1 MRLLYFLSLL
11 PTLSFGKDFFY
22 EELGRTAAEFM
33 LYGISVGILIMA
45 AIYSLVL
52 YRYNKKI
59 MLIYYFIMQF
69 SIALMLINTSG
80 IYLLSTFEFGTN
92 SIFYDSIIISSSILA
107 FIFAREFLET
117 KKYLPSFHIVLTVFL
132 MLLMIELFLTILYH
146 RVITLYFPFS
156 LFLVT
161 ILIVSLIR
169 YRQNFKPALYFF
181 LGWFC
186 LIASVAYSELFPD
199 TLSINPMF
207 IGSPLEA
214 ILVAFALTYS
224 IRQLQEEQKIQQALL
239 IHQSKLAAMGE
250 LLGNIAHQWRQP
262 ITNLSYIFMNIKA
275 SSQNTDYVNQ
285 KSDEGM
291 YQLQFMSDT
300 IENFRNFYQPDIPKE
315 LFYLHKQILYT
326 LDIIQSEL
334 ERHAILVEITLI
346 EDTELYSYKHQF
358 VQAILSILMNAK
370 DALIESGI
378 STPFIKIKIEKNNI
392 LIYDNAGGILNEYM
406 EKIFE
411 PYFSTKEKHS
421 GIGLYMCK
429 MIIEKNLHANISAK
443 NSSEGALFEI
453 IF

>member
-1 MRLLYFLSLL
+1 MKLLYLLALL
-11 PTLSFGKDFFY
+11 PSLSYGRDFFY

-33 LYGISVGILIMA
+33 FYGISVGIVIMA

-52 YRYNKKI
+52 YRYNKKM
-59 MLIYYFIMQF
+59 MLIYYSIMQF
-69 SIALMLINTSG
+69 SIAFMLINTSG
-80 IYLLSTFEFGTN
+80 IFLLSTFDFGTD
-92 SIFYDSIIISSSILA
+92 SLFYDSVIITSTILA

-117 KKYLPSFHIVLTVFL
+117 KKYLPSFHIVLTVSL
-132 MLLMIELFLTILYH
+132 ILLIIELFLTILYQ
-146 RVITLYFPFS
+146 RIITLYIPFS

-224 IRQLQEEQKIQQALL
+224 IRQLQEEQKIQQAIM

-262 ITNLSYIFMNIKA
+262 ITTLSYLFMNIK
-275 SSQNTDYVNQ
+275 SSPSDTGYVLS

-291 YQLQFMSDT
+291 KQLQFMSDT
-300 IENFRNFYQPDIPKE
+300 IDNFRNFYQPDMPKGS
-315 LFYLHKQILYT
+315 FNLHEQVLYT
-326 LDIIQSEL
+326 LDIIRSEL
-334 ERHAILVEITLI
+334 ERHAIAVEITLL
-346 EDTELYSYKHQF
+346 EDTVLYSYKHQF
-358 VQAILSILMNAK
+358 VQALLSILINAK
-370 DALIESGI
+370 DALIESGTSEPHI
-378 STPFIKIKIEKNNI
+378 DIRIEKNKI
-392 LIYDNAGGILNEYM
+392 QIQDNAGGIPDESM
-406 EKIFE
+406 DKIFE

-429 MIIEKNLHANISAK
+429 IIIEKNINAKISAQ
-443 NSSEGALFEI
+443 NSSDGALFEI

>member
-1 MRLLYFLSLL
+1 MRLLYLLTLL
-11 PTLSFGKDFFY
+11 PALSYGKDFFY
-22 EELGRTAAEFM
+22 EELGRTAAEFL
-33 LYGISVGILIMA
+33 LYGIAVGIVIMA

-59 MLIYYFIMQF
+59 MLIYYSIMQF
-69 SIALMLINTSG
+69 SIAFMLINTSG
-80 IYLLSTFEFGTN
+80 IFLLSTFDFGTD
-92 SIFYDSIIISSSILA
+92 SLFYDSVIITSTILA

-117 KKYLPSFHIVLTVFL
+117 KKYLPSFHIVLTAL
-132 MLLMIELFLTILYH
+132 LTLLMIELFLTIFYR
-146 RVITLYFPFS
+146 RVITLYLPFS
-156 LFLVT
+156 LFLIS
-161 ILIVSLIR
+161 ILVVSLVR

-199 TLSINPMF
+199 TLGFNPIF
-207 IGSPLEA
+207 LGSPIEA

-224 IRQLQEEQKIQQALL
+224 IRQLQEEQKVQQAIM

-291 YQLQFMSDT
+291 DQLQFMSDT

-315 LFYLHKQILYT
+315 PFRLHEQILYT
-326 LDIIQSEL
+326 LNIIQSEL
-334 ERHAILVEITLI
+334 ERHAIAVEITLL
-346 EDTELYSYKHQF
+346 EDTELNSYKHQF
-358 VQAILSILMNAK
+358 VQALLIILMNAK
-370 DALIESGI
+370 DALIDSC
-378 STPFIKIKIEKNNI
+378 TPDPRIHIHIEKNK
-392 LIYDNAGGILNEYM
+392 LQIYDNAGGIPKADMN
-406 EKIFE
+406 KIFE

-421 GIGLYMCK
+421 GVGLYMCK
-429 MIIEKNLHANISAK
+429 IIIERNIQAHLSAQ
-443 NSSEGALFEI
+443 NRSDGALFEI
-453 IF
+453 TF

>member
-1 MRLLYFLSLL
+1 MRLLYFFALL
-11 PTLSFGKDFFY
+11 PSILYSRDFFY

-33 LYGISVGILIMA
+33 FYGISVGIVIMA
-45 AIYSLVL
+45 AIYSWVL
-52 YRYNKKI
+52 YQYNKKI
-59 MLIYYFIMQF
+59 MLIYYFFMQF
-69 SIALMLINTSG
+69 SIAFMLINTSG
-80 IYLLSTFEFGTN
+80 IFLLSTFDFGTK
-92 SIFYDSIIISSSILA
+92 SLFYDSIIISSSILA

-117 KKYLPSFHIVLTVFL
+117 KKYLPYMHTILTTFL
-132 MLLMIELFLTILYH
+132 MLLLIELFLTIFYH
-146 RVITLYFPFS
+146 RIITLYLPFS

-186 LIASVAYSELFPD
+186 LIASVAYSELLPD
-199 TLSINPMF
+199 TLGFYPMF

-224 IRQLQEEQKIQQALL
+224 IRQLQEEQKIQQAIM

-275 SSQNTDYVNQ
+275 SSQNTDYVIK

-291 YQLQFMSDT
+291 HQLQFMSDT

-315 LFYLHKQILYT
+315 SFSLHEQVLYA

-334 ERHAILVEITLI
+334 ERHTIIVEVTLI
-346 EDTELYSYKHQF
+346 EDTKLDSYKHQF
-358 VQAILSILMNAK
+358 VQALLSILMNAK
-370 DALIESGI
+370 DALIESHT
-378 STPFIKIKIEKNNI
+378 STPFIKIEIEKNKI
-392 LIYDNAGGILNEYM
+392 RIYDNAGGIQDEYM
-406 EKIFE
+406 NKIFE
-411 PYFSTKEKHS
+411 PYFSTKEKHN
-421 GIGLYMCK
+421 GIGLYMCQI
-429 MIIEKNLHANISAK
+429 IIEKNLNAHISVE
-443 NSSEGALFEI
+443 NRSNGAQFEI
-453 IF
+453 TF

>member
-1 MRLLYFLSLL
+1 
-11 PTLSFGKDFFY
+11 
-22 EELGRTAAEFM
+22 
-33 LYGISVGILIMA
+33 
-45 AIYSLVL
+45 
-52 YRYNKKI
+52 
-59 MLIYYFIMQF
+59 
-69 SIALMLINTSG
+69 MLINTSG
-80 IYLLSTFEFGTN
+80 IFLLSTFDFGTD
-92 SIFYDSIIISSSILA
+92 SLFYDSIIISSTILA

-132 MLLMIELFLTILYH
+132 MLLIIELFLTILYH

-207 IGSPLEA
+207 MGSPLEA

-224 IRQLQEEQKIQQALL
+224 IRQLQEEQKVQQSIL

-275 SSQNTDYVNQ
+275 STHNTDYVNQ

-291 YQLQFMSDT
+291 NQLQFMSDT
-300 IENFRNFYQPDIPKE
+300 IENFRNFYQPNMPKE
-315 LFYLHKQILYT
+315 SFNLHEQVLYT

-358 VQAILSILMNAK
+358 VQALLSILMNTK
-370 DALIESGI
+370 DALVASGT
-378 STPFIKIKIEKNNI
+378 STPFIKIEIEKNNI
-392 LIYDNAGGILNEYM
+392 RIYDNAGGIPDQYID
-406 EKIFE
+406 KIFE

-429 MIIEKNLHANISAK
+429 IIIEKNLHANISVT
-443 NSSEGALFEI
+443 NSSDGALFEI
-453 IF
+453 TF